1 MITFEEA
8 RLIVERSLHGSWS
21 PQLGTLIT
29 LPVGSQNATHWRV
42 VAGAREYLV
51 EHDDDFNLM
60 DAPAMLVSK
69 RTGEVSRLVVI
80 SNLDLLGSMTPAP

>member
-8 RLIVERSLHGSWS
+8 RSIVQRSLQRSWQ
-21 PQLGTLIT
+21 PAHGTLIT
-29 LPVGSQNATHWRV
+29 LPTGFQNDTHWRV
-42 VAGAREYLV
+42 IAGAREYLV
-51 EHDDDFNLM
+51 ERDSDFDIM

-80 SNLDLLGSMTPAP
+80 GNLDLLGRMTPAP